1 MTTSPELN
9 LCGWGF
15 RNVHTVVEWSID
27 ESERQRKILTLW
39 AQRGMAHQTG
49 TDVVSFYFWLQQ
61 YRPELLKPDVHGD
74 AYPDLKALITPVTR
88 GDSSS
93 RSVGAHRAAL

>member
-1 MTTSPELN
+1 
-9 LCGWGF
+9 
-15 RNVHTVVEWSID
+15 VEWSSD
-27 ESERQRKILTLW
+27 ESERQRKILALW

-61 YRPELLKPDVHGD
+61 YRPDLLKPDLHGD

-88 GDSSS
+88 GDSAGQ
-93 RSVGAHRAAL
+93 RPRVAIHDAR

>member
-1 MTTSPELN
+1 M
-9 LCGWGF
+9 
-15 RNVHTVVEWSID
+15 EWSFD

-39 AQRGMAHQTG
+39 AQRGLAHQTG
-49 TDVVSFYFWLQQ
+49 TDVVSFYFWLGQN
-61 YRPELLKPDVHGD
+61 RPELLKPDVHGD

-93 RSVGAHRAAL
+93 RSDGVHRAAL

>member
-1 MTTSPELN
+1 M
-9 LCGWGF
+9 
-15 RNVHTVVEWSID
+15 EWSID

-49 TDVVSFYFWLQQ
+49 TDVVSFYFWLEQN
-61 YRPELLKPDVHGD
+61 RPELLKRDVHGD

-93 RSVGAHRAAL
+93 RSDGARRAAL